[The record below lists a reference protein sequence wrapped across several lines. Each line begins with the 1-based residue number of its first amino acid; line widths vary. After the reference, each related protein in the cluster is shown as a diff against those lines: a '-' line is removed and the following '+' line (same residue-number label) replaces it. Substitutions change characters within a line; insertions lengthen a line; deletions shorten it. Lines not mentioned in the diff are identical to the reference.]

1 MHGRLLTVVCALSC
15 IAGAGPSAQAPAA
28 APGEYD
34 VKAAYLYNFG
44 KFVQWPPGERR
55 TAESFDICV
64 VGRDP
69 FGAALDRAVTGATI
83 GRRPVQARRVATAS
97 ATHGCHVLFVGAPDE
112 RQAADLLAAVGQA
125 DVLTVGDT
133 PRFLDQGGMIRFVA
147 DGSRVRFEVN
157 LASARAAGLTLSS
170 DLLRVATRVRQA
182 GR

>member
-1 MHGRLLTVVCALSC
+1 MHRTLLTVVCALGC
-15 IAGAGPSAQAPAA
+15 MAGAAPRAQTPAA
-28 APGEYD
+28 SEYD

-55 TAESFDICV
+55 SAESFDICV

-83 GRRPVQARRVATAS
+83 AKRPVQARRLATAA
-97 ATHGCHVLFVGAPDE
+97 ATEGCHVLFVGAPDE
-112 RQAADLLAAVGQA
+112 RRAADLLAEVGRA

-133 PRFLDQGGMIRFVA
+133 PRFLEQGGMIRFYV
-147 DGSRVRFEVN
+147 DGARVRFEVN
-157 LASARAAGLTLSS
+157 LASARAVGLNLSS
-170 DLLRVATRVRQA
+170 DLLRVATTVRQA

>member
-1 MHGRLLTVVCALSC
+1 MHRRLVTVVCALSC
-15 IAGAGPSAQAPAA
+15 MAGARPRAQAPA
-28 APGEYD
+28 PSEYD

-44 KFVQWPPGERR
+44 RFVQWPDGERR

-69 FGAALDRAVTGATI
+69 FGAALDRVVTGATI
-83 GRRPVQARRVATAS
+83 GKRPVQARRLATAD
-97 ATHGCHVLFVGAPDE
+97 ATEGCHVLFVGAPDE
-112 RQAADLLAAVGQA
+112 RQAADLLAEVGRA

-133 PRFLDQGGMIRFVA
+133 PRFLDHGGMIRFVV

-157 LASARAAGLTLSS
+157 LESARAAGLTLSS
-170 DLLRVATRVRQA
+170 DLLRVATAVRQA